1 MATFNVTVNLD
12 WLDEEENL
20 DGRLRDEIL
29 SGIVAK
35 VGTNITNSL
44 ESEARKLLDAKMAS
58 LENEIGEKLNAMMQ
72 EFFDTPK
79 DITDRW
85 GDVVKRGVTV
95 REQLKESCAQY
106 LDQKVDSSGK
116 PASGYG
122 SCKTRL
128 EYILD
133 KAVNHDMEYAIKRAT
148 TEVTDNIKKKITEE
162 VKRQIGE
169 KLADVI
175 GLDSMMGNKK

>member
-20 DGRLRDEIL
+20 DERLRDEIL

-35 VGTNITNSL
+35 VGANITNSL
-44 ESEARKLLDAKMAS
+44 ESKAKELLEKRMSS

-72 EFFDTPK
+72 EFFDTPR
-79 DITDRW
+79 DVTDQW
-85 GDVVKRGVTV
+85 GDVVKRNVTV
-95 REQLKESCAQY
+95 REQLKKSCASY

-116 PASGYG
+116 PYSGYG
-122 SCKTRL
+122 ASKTRL
-128 EYILD
+128 EYIIEN
-133 KAVNHDMEYAIKRAT
+133 AVNRDMEYAIKKAT
-148 TEVTDNIKKKITEE
+148 TQVTDGIKKRITDE
-162 VKRQIGE
+162 VKSQIGE

-175 GLDSMMGNKK
+175 GLDTMMGSKK